1 MFKEV
6 GHNSQVTG
14 TFHPRLAGAA
24 QNKASSLLN
33 NKGSYTSP
41 NLGPDLFQPTLGS
54 WSSDI
59 PVPPLPKHN
68 GFPEVQS
75 LVGAVNTLCIL
86 TATLLSKHEVKSKA
100 VRPSTQLQ
108 PPKQRG
114 QSQHSASI
122 DPPGGCKTLLTGRF
136 CMPPT
141 GILQNEMK
149 VSRTVIYLPRVM
161 DVYPVHLS

>member
-1 MFKEV
+1 MFNEV
-6 GHNSQVTG
+6 RHNSQVTR
-14 TFHPRLAGAA
+14 TFRPHLAGAA

-86 TATLLSKHEVKSKA
+86 TATLLSKHEVKTKA
-100 VRPSTQLQ
+100 VRGRSSSHRNRGGRASTQSALIPLAAAKLCLQ
-108 PPKQRG
+108 
-114 QSQHSASI
+114 AN
-122 DPPGGCKTLLTGRF
+122 F
-136 CMPPT
+136 VMPPV
-141 GILQNEMK
+141 GILQNETK
-149 VSRTVIYLPRVM
+149 VSRTVIYLPRVT